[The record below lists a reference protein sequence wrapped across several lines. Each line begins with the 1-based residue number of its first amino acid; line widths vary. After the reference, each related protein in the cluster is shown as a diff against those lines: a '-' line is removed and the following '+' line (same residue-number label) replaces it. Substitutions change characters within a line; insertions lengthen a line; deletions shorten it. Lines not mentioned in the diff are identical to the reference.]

1 MSTLLSSSFS
11 LRLMASSI
19 VLALVPVSSALAMGK
34 PKPPYTLP
42 NPLRYV
48 VVRPIQDLSGFET
61 PNQVSTTQDQTQTAF
76 SAILDG
82 VATNSGLSVIQGS
95 DVSNLDP
102 CGQHLEL
109 WPTVTDFTVDDL
121 TAGIQ
126 FGFNSGGP
134 IVVSGT
140 PQLSLSDTLT
150 LGSVKIEF
158 ILYQCDN
165 ATNGVCTSL
174 AASSADQTTL
184 GNNFSFNISWS
195 QFVVGG
201 SFLSQTD
208 LSNAVQSI
216 MVGGLTKL
224 INSPQYLA
232 VPWVTSVLSVNAD
245 GSYTIFAGENAGIQL
260 NQYFTISAIPV
271 SGGQCGVAQ
280 SLACAYSSEVDN
292 NTSVLKIYQ
301 TLSQGVGVPIVA
313 GDIVEVGSVSC
324 KPSAPSSQFDFLRSG
339 KIGGAPIP
347 LHRY

>member
-1 MSTLLSSSFS
+1 MPAL
-11 LRLMASSI
+11 LRLGFPLRSMVCATI
-19 VLALVPVSSALAMGK
+19 LALSLVSSALAMGK
-34 PKPPYTLP
+34 AKPPYTLP

-95 DVSNLDP
+95 DIGKLDP

-109 WPTVTDFTVDDL
+109 WPTVTDFTLNDV

-126 FGFNSGGP
+126 FGFSSGVP
-134 IVVSGT
+134 IVINGA
-140 PQLSLSDTLT
+140 PHLGLSDTLT
-150 LGSVKIEF
+150 VGNVKMEF

-165 ATNGVCTSL
+165 AANGICTSL

-184 GNNFSFNISWS
+184 GNNFSFSVSWEV
-195 QFVVGG
+195 FTGGG

-208 LSNAVQSI
+208 LSNAIQSI
-216 MVGGLTKL
+216 MVSGLNKL
-224 INSPQYLA
+224 VKSPQYLA
-232 VPWVTSVLSVNAD
+232 VPWSTTILSANAD
-245 GSYTIFAGENAGIQL
+245 GSFTIFAGENTDIQL
-260 NQYFTISAIPV
+260 NQYFTISAIPN

-292 NTSVLKIYQ
+292 STSVLQVYQ
-301 TLSQGVGVPIVA
+301 TLSQGVGIPIIA

-324 KPSAPSSQFDFLRSG
+324 KPSAPSSQFDFLR
-339 KIGGAPIP
+339 
-347 LHRY
+347 